1 MTMTDEPIGTAIEL
15 HEPMRLPMTVDEAT
29 EAMAHYQ
36 RISHALIDP
45 AKDMQDIGRSKFPKR
60 SAFQKLA
67 NAYRVSTEIVKDET
81 DYDSEGRMIRARVT
95 VRATHP
101 DGRYQEGDGRCRIDE
116 QGEAKA
122 SSAKAEHDCHAT
134 AVTRAKNRAIGDLV
148 AYGAVSAEE
157 AESSLGAGGPA
168 GLAPL
173 PDWAAPMNDIPGVAG
188 NLTRVLKAAGVTDT
202 ADRVSAI
209 GQEIFDLCDGSFPF
223 ALARLAKLLA
233 DAAEP
238 PITASDLEVE
248 DALDPEGPKYD
259 VTITTDEQEKD
270 A

>member
-1 MTMTDEPIGTAIEL
+1 
-15 HEPMRLPMTVDEAT
+15 
-29 EAMAHYQ
+29 
-36 RISHALIDP
+36 
-45 AKDMQDIGRSKFPKR
+45 
-60 SAFQKLA
+60 
-67 NAYRVSTEIVKDET
+67 
-81 DYDSEGRMIRARVT
+81 
-95 VRATHP
+95 
-101 DGRYQEGDGRCRIDE
+101 
-116 QGEAKA
+116 
-122 SSAKAEHDCHAT
+122 
-134 AVTRAKNRAIGDLV
+134 
-148 AYGAVSAEE
+148 
-157 AESSLGAGGPA
+157 
-168 GLAPL
+168 LAPL